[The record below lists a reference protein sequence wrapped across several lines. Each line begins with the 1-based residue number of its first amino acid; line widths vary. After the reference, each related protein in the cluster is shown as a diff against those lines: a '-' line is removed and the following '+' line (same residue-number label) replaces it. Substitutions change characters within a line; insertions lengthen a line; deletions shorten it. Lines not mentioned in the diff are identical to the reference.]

1 MKVNLCGVGLL
12 LLWTLGCSGP
22 VRREIPL
29 VEFAQPSDTILT
41 QYVNIPVAAWVQ
53 GSRWAVVSGE
63 FNEAAII
70 DFGSGSRNVL
80 GGTGE
85 REIRNPFDIYTYAD
99 TVTVTDWALRRA
111 TIWSA
116 EGDFIASIP
125 AVSELRGALPKG
137 RDAAGQLYFEVSPPP
152 GPAGSGNRDSAAIVR
167 STPGLVRFDTVGRLS
182 PLDLAEVED
191 ATGRRF
197 ERRVFSGSDEW
208 GVLPD
213 GAVWLARVYPPR
225 TYWILPSGRVVKGE
239 ALPDRLHEVT
249 QVDRQQWLQQF
260 PEELR
265 STAENLPFSPLKPAF
280 EAGSGSPNGTILL
293 ERSRAAVDT
302 VREYHVVDREGVL
315 RYIAVLPL
323 RHGHVIA
330 VGDSVALVAEQYRE
344 GVRLMQVRVPRPA
357 PLP

>member
-1 MKVNLCGVGLL
+1 MLRMSGVWLVVLFVAGCGA
-12 LLWTLGCSGP
+12 P

-29 VEFAQPSDTILT
+29 AEFSQPQDTILT
-41 QYVNIPVAAWVQ
+41 QYVNLPVAAWVQ

-63 FNEAAII
+63 FNEAAIV
-70 DFGSGSRNVL
+70 DFATGSRTLL
-80 GGTGE
+80 GGAGG
-85 REIRNPFDIYTYAD
+85 REIRNPFDVYTYAD

-111 TIWSA
+111 TMWNA
-116 EGDFIASIP
+116 DGDFIASMP
-125 AVSELRGALPKG
+125 AVPELRGALPKG

-167 STPGLVRFDTVGRLS
+167 SAQNLARFDTVGRLS
-182 PLDLAEVED
+182 PLDLAEIED
-191 ATGRRF
+191 ATGRRL
-197 ERRVFSGSDEW
+197 ERRIFSGSDEW
-208 GVLPD
+208 GVLRD
-213 GAVWLARVYPPR
+213 GAVWIARVYPPR
-225 TYWILPSGRVVKGE
+225 TYWILPNGEIIKGD

-280 EAGSGSPNGTILL
+280 EAGFSSHDGTIFL
-293 ERSRAAVDT
+293 ERSRATVDT
-302 VREYHVVDREGVL
+302 VREYHVVDREGML

-344 GVRLMQVRVPRPA
+344 GVRLMQVNIPRPA